1 MQVLF
6 KDNENW
12 SKKVIQIVLNQT
24 IEIRHYE
31 TQAHLKGLNGSKSI
45 RGNVL
50 IIDTNNTIYNIE
62 VQRNLS
68 QAIPER
74 LRYYG
79 SRIDVS
85 YLKEGMEYKEIPDVY
100 ILYKRSLWSQ

>member
-1 MQVLF
+1 M
-6 KDNENW
+6 KNW

-31 TQAHLKGLNGSKSI
+31 TQADLKGINGSKSI

-50 IIDTNNTIYNIE
+50 VIDTNNTIYNIE

>member
-1 MQVLF
+1 M
-6 KDNENW
+6 KNW

-31 TQAHLKGLNGSKSI
+31 TQADLKGLNGSKSI

-50 IIDTNNTIYNIE
+50 VIDTNNTIYNIE

-74 LRYYG
+74 LRYYR